1 MLAWRVGE
9 LLEAES
15 ERVAAWVGCHG
26 GVDGKPVGEVGHVE
40 RGDAQNVEQALRA
53 PVFEQGLELEVGGR
67 RVQAHD
73 GVRDVDLVLLG

>member
-1 MLAWRVGE
+1 MNVLVAFVKRLALCV
-9 LLEAES
+9 L
-15 ERVAAWVGCHG
+15 
-26 GVDGKPVGEVGHVE
+26 KPVGEVGHVE

-67 RVQAHD
+67 RVEAHD

>member
-1 MLAWRVGE
+1 ML
-9 LLEAES
+9 
-15 ERVAAWVGCHG
+15 
-26 GVDGKPVGEVGHVE
+26 KPVVGVGHVE

-53 PVFEQGLELEVGGR
+53 PVFEQGLELEMGGR